1 MSKRLSDRVV
11 CVTGAGRGLGRA
23 IAKAFA
29 AEGASL
35 VLGARSTGEID
46 ELASELPD
54 AIAVQTDV
62 RLVADVDRLVDAAV
76 AEFGRLDV
84 MVNNAGVAVYGPLE
98 NMGADEVHLM
108 VDTNLKG
115 TIFGSQAALRVMA
128 PQRGGLI
135 VNISSIAGRLHL
147 PNEAVYGATKWAV
160 NGFSGVLRLEAQK
173 HGIRVSCVCPGGI
186 DTPFWKSQEF
196 LPFPENID
204 PERDFLRPEH
214 VAQAVLGLA
223 LGPENVVVPEVVVLP
238 MLP

>member
-1 MSKRLSDRVV
+1 MSKRLNDRVV

-173 HGIRVSCVCPGGI
+173 HGIDR
-186 DTPFWKSQEF
+186 KS
-196 LPFPENID
+196 
-204 PERDFLRPEH
+204 
-214 VAQAVLGLA
+214 
-223 LGPENVVVPEVVVLP
+223 VV
-238 MLP
+238 

>member
-1 MSKRLSDRVV
+1 MTKRLKDRVV

-23 IAKAFA
+23 IAEAFA

-62 RLVADVDRLVDAAV
+62 RLVADVDRLVEAAV

-98 NMGADEVHLM
+98 SMGADEVHLM

-128 PQRGGLI
+128 QRRGGLI
-135 VNISSIAGRLHL
+135 VNISSIAGRLH
-147 PNEAVYGATKWAV
+147 
-160 NGFSGVLRLEAQK
+160 
-173 HGIRVSCVCPGGI
+173 
-186 DTPFWKSQEF
+186 
-196 LPFPENID
+196 
-204 PERDFLRPEH
+204 
-214 VAQAVLGLA
+214 
-223 LGPENVVVPEVVVLP
+223 
-238 MLP
+238 

>member
-1 MSKRLSDRVV
+1 MTKRLKDRVV

-62 RLVADVDRLVDAAV
+62 RLVADVDRLVEAAV

-98 NMGADEVHLM
+98 NMGADEVHVM

-214 VAQAVLGLA
+214 VAQAVLNLA
-223 LGPENVVVPEVVVLP
+223 LGPDNVVVPELVVLP